1 MPNKHFAVNLCIVNG
16 EVEKSS
22 LHVVD
27 AQNELDATRL
37 ALLAECHSDADF
49 GVEWEDENSLS
60 DKFGEYYYSMKSCVE
75 ISPEHAAVLR
85 TYL

>member
-27 AQNELDATRL
+27 AQNEQDATRL
-37 ALLAECHSDADF
+37 ALLDECHSDDDF

-60 DKFGEYYYSMKSCVE
+60 DVFGECYYSMKSCVE
-75 ISPEHAAVLR
+75 ISPDHAAVLR